1 MFFSYVCT
9 YKWITIFYLPGMLQ
23 RRQQP
28 CFASLMAKIRACSL
42 EILREYI
49 NIYILLLQRR
59 KVSSIDSLLGIYV
72 FYNLIYELELYFF
85 TYWFRIHLNYSNSS
99 KKIKVAI
106 ATFIAGKLWDL
117 GSKFSHE
124 SRKRGCWR
132 PCNYIRSI
140 FNKFWILILSL
151 FFVSNS
157 LK

>member
-1 MFFSYVCT
+1 MIPFWKVAAPPAAS
-9 YKWITIFYLPGMLQ
+9 L
-23 RRQQP
+23 
-28 CFASLMAKIRACSL
+28 ASLMAKIRACSL
-42 EILREYI
+42 EFCG
-49 NIYILLLQRR
+49 NIYLYILLLQRR

-72 FYNLIYELELYFF
+72 LYNLIYELELYFF

-132 PCNYIRSI
+132 PCNNIRSI

>member
-1 MFFSYVCT
+1 MNR
-9 YKWITIFYLPGMLQ
+9 WYLSRKLQ
-23 RRQQP
+23 PLQQP
-28 CFASLMAKIRACSL
+28 RQRVSWLKFEPVVSNFAVI
-42 EILREYI
+42 Y
-49 NIYILLLQRR
+49 IYILLLQQR
-59 KVSSIDSLLGIYV
+59 KVSSIDSLLRIYV
-72 FYNLIYELELYFF
+72 LYNLIYELELYFF